1 LLVQRTYGA
10 ITAWLNAGTA
20 GPGHCVE
27 PLAVGLGVLSGF
39 ALRPDEDC
47 SVIVSSA
54 NHQRILVDEA
64 VVRWVRPNESGT
76 EIRTLASLARARVEN
91 YVKRLVDE
99 CAEAIQ

>member
-1 LLVQRTYGA
+1 MSECWATRAWVLCGTSRCLVG
-10 ITAWLNAGTA
+10 GVS
-20 GPGHCVE
+20 G
-27 PLAVGLGVLSGF
+27 GLP
-39 ALRPDEDC
+39 LRPDEVC
-47 SVIVSSA
+47 SITVSLP
-54 NHQRILVDEA
+54 NNQRILVDEA

>member
-1 LLVQRTYGA
+1 M
-10 ITAWLNAGTA
+10 
-20 GPGHCVE
+20 E

-64 VVRWVRPNESGT
+64 VVMWVRANESGT
-76 EIRTLASLARARVEN
+76 EIGTLDPLAKVRVEN
-91 YVKRLVDE
+91 YVKRLVNE
-99 CAEAIQ
+99 CAKAIQ